1 MMVEGKSRCINCMRK
16 MNRMQKICLC
26 CGFKQENYCPLPYYL
41 NPGTLLANRYVIGR
55 ALGKGNYGIT
65 YLAWDIVLDRRV
77 AVKEYAPWEFVK
89 KEVIRGTNP
98 VMRIDNPNGFTEG
111 MKCFEKEAEY
121 LSRFT
126 YLNNVPSALDF
137 FYANET
143 AYIVM
148 EYIAGISLQAYVEKF
163 RKIRENKMLALLRPL
178 LKSLDEIH
186 KTGLLHRDINPS
198 NLICEKGKRLV
209 LIDFGSM
216 QMRGTTRKKAIQFSK
231 GYSPPEQYAADDSEG
246 PWTDV
251 YAVCAV
257 IYFMLTGQP
266 PEDAVLRKA
275 KGNFEND
282 RISGILGKYKKM
294 IEKGLAVNPRD
305 RYANIPQLEA
315 ALGIRK

>member
-1 MMVEGKSRCINCMRK
+1 MIVAGKHRCINCMRK
-16 MNRMQKICLC
+16 MNIMREICIHCRL
-26 CGFKQENYCPLPYYL
+26 KQEDYCPLPYSL
-41 NPGTLLANRYVIGR
+41 NPGTLLANRYVIGG
-55 ALGKGNYGIT
+55 ALGKGNFGIT
-65 YLAWDIVLDRRV
+65 YIAWDIVLDRRV
-77 AVKEYAPWEFVK
+77 AVKEYAPWK
-89 KEVIRGTNP
+89 CIKRSIRGTNP
-98 VMRIDNPNGFTEG
+98 KMRIENPEAFAEG
-111 MKCFEKEAEY
+111 MKYFEKEAEY
-121 LSRFT
+121 LSRFSH
-126 YLNNVPSALDF
+126 LNNIPSVLDF
-137 FYANET
+137 FYANVT

-148 EYIAGISLQAYVEKF
+148 EYISGISLQTHVEKF
-163 RKIRENKMLALLRPL
+163 GKMRGNKMLALLRPL

-216 QMRGTTRKKAIQFSK
+216 QMRGTAHKMPIQFSK
-231 GYSPPEQYAADDSEG
+231 GYSPPEQYAADGLEG

-282 RISGILGKYKKM
+282 RMSGILGKYKKV

-305 RYANIPQLEA
+305 RYANISQLEA
-315 ALGIRK
+315 ALDRRK

>member
-1 MMVEGKSRCINCMRK
+1 MIVAGKHRCINCMSK
-16 MNRMQKICLC
+16 MNIMRKICIH
-26 CGFKQENYCPLPYYL
+26 CGLKQEEYCPAPYCL
-41 NPGTLLANRYVIGR
+41 NPGTLLVNRYVIGGT
-55 ALGKGNYGIT
+55 LGKGNYGIT

-89 KEVIRGTNP
+89 KEVIRGINP
-98 VMRIDNPNGFTEG
+98 KIRIENPEGFAEG
-111 MKCFEKEAEY
+111 IKCFEKEAKY

-126 YLNNVPSALDF
+126 YLTNVPSVLDF

-148 EYIAGISLQAYVEKF
+148 EYISGISLQVYVEKIG
-163 RKIRENKMLALLRPL
+163 KMRENKMIAFLRPL

-216 QMRGTTRKKAIQFSK
+216 QMRGTTQKKTIQFSK

-246 PWTDV
+246 SWTDV

-275 KGNFEND
+275 KENFEND
-282 RISGILGKYKKM
+282 RMSGILGKYKKV

-315 ALGIRK
+315 ALDRRK

>member
-1 MMVEGKSRCINCMRK
+1 M
-16 MNRMQKICLC
+16 
-26 CGFKQENYCPLPYYL
+26 
-41 NPGTLLANRYVIGR
+41 T
-55 ALGKGNYGIT
+55 
-65 YLAWDIVLDRRV
+65 
-77 AVKEYAPWEFVK
+77 
-89 KEVIRGTNP
+89 
-98 VMRIDNPNGFTEG
+98 
-111 MKCFEKEAEY
+111 
-121 LSRFT
+121 
-126 YLNNVPSALDF
+126 NVPSALDF

-148 EYIAGISLQAYVEKF
+148 EYISGISLQAYVEKIG
-163 RKIRENKMLALLRPL
+163 KMREKKMMDFLRPL

-216 QMRGTTRKKAIQFSK
+216 QMRGTTQKKTIQFSK

-246 PWTDV
+246 SWTDV

-282 RISGILGKYKKM
+282 RMSGILGKYKKV

-315 ALGIRK
+315 ALDRRK

>member
-1 MMVEGKSRCINCMRK
+1 MNIMRK
-16 MNRMQKICLC
+16 ICIH
-26 CGFKQENYCPLPYYL
+26 CGLKQEEYCPAPYCL
-41 NPGTLLANRYVIGR
+41 NPGTLLVNRYVIGGT
-55 ALGKGNYGIT
+55 LGKGNYGIT

-89 KEVIRGTNP
+89 KEAIRGINP
-98 VMRIDNPNGFTEG
+98 KIRIENPEGFAEG
-111 MKCFEKEAEY
+111 IKYFEKEAKY

-126 YLNNVPSALDF
+126 YLTNVPSALDF

-148 EYIAGISLQAYVEKF
+148 EYISGISLQAYVEKIGKM
-163 RKIRENKMLALLRPL
+163 RGNKMMDFLRPL

-216 QMRGTTRKKAIQFSK
+216 QMRGTTQKKTIQFSK

-246 PWTDV
+246 SWTDV

-282 RISGILGKYKKM
+282 RMSGILGKYKKV

-305 RYANIPQLEA
+305 RYANISQLEA
-315 ALGIRK
+315 ALDRRK